1 MKTLDMNYDTRSLH
15 YDENRGLRL
24 SRRYKK

>member
-24 SRRYKK
+24 RRKFKK